1 MIEIY
6 EHREIKGILAFRAGE
21 SLYYYGTQ
29 TPIPKPIGKSL
40 FEPVDFAPS
49 KLEGLMA
56 WFHDR
61 GKARLV
67 KIESSWWEED
77 NLDQGK
83 FMAEVSLI
91 GVGGHRYI
99 MELETLE
106 VVYLPVAEHDLY
118 TNIKFEIDDLIMA
131 VYKEVRATLVLSPEF
146 YAYCYGWA
154 KYDDMTVEEYF
165 GNNFKVKMDYNLDNC
180 YVIKRQWEV

>member
-6 EHREIKGILAFRAGE
+6 EHRRVKGVLAFKVGD
-21 SLYYYGTQ
+21 SLYHYDTQ
-29 TPIPKPIGKSL
+29 TPIPRPINESL

-49 KLEGLMA
+49 KLGGLMA

-61 GKARLV
+61 GKIRLV
-67 KIESSWWEED
+67 KIESSWREE
-77 NLDQGK
+77 NLDQDK

-91 GVGGHRYI
+91 GAGGHKYI
-99 MELETLE
+99 VELETLE
-106 VVYLPVAEHDLY
+106 LVYFLLKEHDLY

-165 GNNFKVKMDYNLDNC
+165 GNNFKVKMDYNLDSC